1 MIIDEA
7 VRPPMAKLG
16 FRRRGRVFRL
26 DLEAD
31 WEAWVRLVVTREPG
45 SALLLR
51 EEIAVLYLPWA
62 EWWEGHFSYRPDMT
76 LQLRDESIGVNRS
89 WRGSELCTDE
99 QAEQYSNEF
108 VAMARD
114 VAQPWLRQ
122 AATLDALMDRGS
134 WPLHGGHGKC
144 LEQAVAA
151 AIVGERE
158 AATRLL
164 LETIDAIDDQ
174 FPEFADRVRSNVS
187 MVADSFGLEVE
198 VPLADP
204 DRPARAQGTIPI
216 HTTPATIRLDLYHY
230 GEDELA
236 ERARHLTSDEAD
248 LIAQAAGR
256 WAFDQGVLLLAKA
269 VALAAVE
276 VLEGEPRDL
285 ALSRR
290 RPLDSRPPA

>member
-1 MIIDEA
+1 
-7 VRPPMAKLG
+7 MAELG

-26 DLEAD
+26 DLGAEWD
-31 WEAWVRLVVTREPG
+31 GRVRLIVTRSPD

-62 EWWEGHFSYRPDMT
+62 EWWEAHFSYRPDIT
-76 LQLRDESIGVNRS
+76 LQLRDESIVVNRS
-89 WRGSELCTDE
+89 WRGSELYTDE

-108 VAMARD
+108 VAMVRD

-122 AATLDALMDRGS
+122 AATIDALTDRGS
-134 WPLHGGHGKC
+134 WPFHGGHGKG
-144 LEQAVAA
+144 LEQAAAA
-151 AIVGERE
+151 AIAGERE
-158 AATRLL
+158 VAIRLL

-198 VPLADP
+198 VTPADP
-204 DRPARAQGTIPI
+204 DRPARVQGTIPI
-216 HTTPATIRLDLYHY
+216 HTAPATIRLALYHY

-236 ERARHLTSDEAD
+236 ERARHLTSEEVD
-248 LIAQAAGR
+248 LIATAAGR
-256 WAFDQGVLLLAKA
+256 WAFDQGVLLLARA